1 MSSKK
6 RRSRNPARITP
17 EATLRAHGAGPA
29 GTRPHVSPVPPH
41 GTTRPIGL
49 RGRPAPQ
56 AETQGISI
64 PYSLILDA
72 RCQGEECGFR
82 LIITPIM
89 PCPDTAG
96 WTWFISAVTPED
108 YPPEA
113 LEDIKA
119 VIRQLAESLTEKD
132 RTCAQDAPRC
142 CHPGTAP
149 AARQRNSPGRFHPG
163 THQAHPGISP
173 HHAGRTDEIS
183 PERQWVKHPAG
194 AGRL

>member
-1 MSSKK
+1 MCPQCRHTGPRGLSVYVGDRPPKQK
-6 RRSRNPARITP
+6 
-17 EATLRAHGAGPA
+17 LR
-29 GTRPHVSPVPPH
+29 
-41 GTTRPIGL
+41 
-49 RGRPAPQ
+49 
-56 AETQGISI
+56 GISI

-142 CHPGTAP
+142 CPPGRCPRSPPAEFTRSVSPRDSPGTPRNQPAP
-149 AARQRNSPGRFHPG
+149 CGKN
-163 THQAHPGISP
+163 
-173 HHAGRTDEIS
+173 
-183 PERQWVKHPAG
+183 
-194 AGRL
+194 